1 MPLRET
7 PEAGLSRFGPS
18 DGNLRSAIIDD
29 RNRLQEEVAALELL
43 GRDRDALLGATG
55 RSPVTPRAAGTRT
68 GCVLSC
74 ECISSL

>member
-43 GRDRDALLGATG
+43 GRDREVTRDVAG
-55 RSPVTPRAAGTRT
+55 RRHPNT

-74 ECISSL
+74 ECVSSL